1 MIEILTTL
9 LVLLTGY
16 YAWTTN
22 RILKANEDAVQAVKE
37 QNEAISR
44 PYVQATI
51 GLLVDTPIY
60 VLTIKNHGQTMAKNL
75 ELSIDRDF
83 YSMGRKKLNELPAFN
98 QIIESFPP
106 QAEFNFWLGT
116 GAEIHK
122 GEEDPEGFTIEIKYE
137 YSNKKVNEKTMIDFR
152 PFLWSDMPRHHV
164 AHAIKDLTE
173 KVAGISK
180 KL

>member
-22 RILKANEDAVQAVKE
+22 RILKANEDTVAAMKE

-51 GLLVDTPIY
+51 GLLVDAPVY
-60 VLTIKNHGQTMAKNL
+60 VLTVKNHGQTMAKNL
-75 ELSIDRDF
+75 KLSIDREF
-83 YSMGRKKLNELPAFN
+83 FAMGRKKLNELPAFN
-98 QIIESFPP
+98 QTIESFPP

-116 GAEIHK
+116 GADIHGS
-122 GEEDPEGFTIEIKYE
+122 GEEPEGFQIEIKYE
-137 YSNKKVNEKTMIDFR
+137 YSDKKVNEKTMIDFR
-152 PFLWSDMPRHHV
+152 PFLLSDMPRHHV
-164 AHAIKDLTE
+164 AHAIKKLTE
-173 KVAGISK
+173 EVVGISK